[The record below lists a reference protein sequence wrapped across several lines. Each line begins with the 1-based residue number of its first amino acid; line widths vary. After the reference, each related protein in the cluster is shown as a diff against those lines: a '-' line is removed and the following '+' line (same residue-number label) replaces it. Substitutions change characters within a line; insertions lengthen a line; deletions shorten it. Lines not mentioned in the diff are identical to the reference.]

1 MPVPDPG
8 TFAIEANGRTLVV
21 PAEATLPDVVRLL
34 GADPSERGVAIAVD
48 GAVVPRSRW
57 PETTLAAAQRVEV
70 VRATA
75 GG

>member
-1 MPVPDPG
+1 MTANDHC
-8 TFAIEANGRTLVV
+8 TIAIEANGRPLDV
-21 PAEATLPDVVRLL
+21 PAGATVRDVVRLL
-34 GADPSERGVAIAVD
+34 GADPDERGVAVALD

-57 PETTLAAAQRVEV
+57 SLTAVLALQRVEV